1 MILPAD
7 PRAGLLRCNPT
18 HQQIIRL
25 NLYRARPCP
34 PEQDPVF
41 PIASPSLQEAYTS
54 LLASSIKGQTEAA
67 RRSTASQQ
75 LTQKQYYRKLI
86 MMEKQKVISQIKT
99 QDKISEKQ
107 LNDVEVGYVSEE
119 EFRTIIVKL
128 TQDLGKRK
136 ETKIEKTQEMFT
148 EDLEDLNNK
157 QTEMNN
163 TLEGI
168 NSGITEAEE
177 RINDVEDRMAAITAA
192 EQNIAKE

>member
-1 MILPAD
+1 M
-7 PRAGLLRCNPT
+7 
-18 HQQIIRL
+18 
-25 NLYRARPCP
+25 
-34 PEQDPVF
+34 
-41 PIASPSLQEAYTS
+41 
-54 LLASSIKGQTEAA
+54 K
-67 RRSTASQQ
+67 
-75 LTQKQYYRKLI
+75 
-86 MMEKQKVISQIKT
+86 KQKVMSEMKG